1 MGLLLGGLAIW
12 WAVHLFPGLCAGQRC
27 ALIDKIGLGPY
38 RGLFSL
44 LLVFAIV
51 CMVLG
56 WRSVTPVTVYAAPPA
71 MRGVTAVLMAVALIL
86 FVAGRAPTDIKRLL
100 RHPQLTSVLVWSAAH
115 LLSNGDSRSLVLF
128 TGLALWAVVE
138 MAVISR
144 REAAW
149 NRPEPVG
156 AARTA
161 VSAAIGLAAFAVVV
175 LIHPW
180 IAGVPALPF

>member
-1 MGLLLGGLAIW
+1 MW
-12 WAVHLFPGLCAGQRC
+12 WAVHLFPGLCAGQRR
-27 ALIDKIGLGPY
+27 AVIGRIGLGPY

-44 LLVFAIV
+44 LLVLAVV
-51 CMVLG
+51 CMVAG

-71 MRGVTAVLMAVALIL
+71 MGGVTAVLMAVALIL
-86 FVAGRAPTDIKRLL
+86 FVAARAPTDIKRLL
-100 RHPQLTSVLVWSAAH
+100 RHPQLSSVVVWSAAH

-128 TGLALWAVVE
+128 IGLALWAVVE

-149 NRPEPVG
+149 KRPEPVG
-156 AARTA
+156 AARTGL
-161 VSAAIGLAAFAVVV
+161 SAAIGLAAFAVVTF
-175 LIHPW
+175 IHPW